1 MFKMYK
7 GEVMNIS
14 GTLAIGNGEKCPY
27 CELIIEEN
35 IDAFDHLYSNHKD
48 ELVEALF
55 REVK

>member
-35 IDAFDHLYSNHKD
+35 IDTLEHMKTNHEK
-48 ELVEALF
+48 ELLIELF
-55 REVK
+55 GEEK